1 MADLD
6 KKVNEYFPG
15 LVVRK
20 DLTKLVKG
28 NAIVPS
34 YVLEYLLGQ
43 YCATDDDATVF
54 SGVERVKEIL
64 AEHYVHRNE
73 AGLVRSKIREK
84 GHHKVIDR
92 ISVDLN
98 AKTDCYE
105 ATFSNLAINRV
116 LIDPEVVKKHKRLL
130 VGGVWCISDVG
141 YQYSEDARLAPW
153 VMNSIKPIQISNVD
167 MEQFIEGRKRFS
179 MDEWIDLI
187 VQTIGFKPDQLS
199 RRNKFFQLCRL
210 VAYCERN
217 FNLIELGPKGTGK
230 SHLFSEFSPNG
241 MLLSGGEVSVPK
253 LFVNNSTGKIGLVGY
268 WDTIGFDEF
277 AGRQKKVKKNL
288 VDILKNYMAN
298 KSFSR
303 GIETLGAEA
312 SIVFLGN
319 TKKSVP
325 YMLKHTDL
333 FEELPD
339 EYRDT
344 AFLDRLHCYV
354 PGWEVETLRGEMF
367 SSGYGFIVDYYA
379 EILKNF
385 RDLDLSLE
393 YRHNFEINSTVA
405 QRDLHGVKKTFSGL
419 MKILFPHKECT
430 EEEMREILTIAM
442 ESRKRVKDQL
452 LKMDETYQEVTFSFT
467 DRKSGEEYFIKTL
480 EEEQYPQFFRNFF
493 ISQDQPEER
502 TVESKSDEKEEPEAG
517 KNISIR
523 EGQKGVSY
531 QNLFG
536 KYLEGASDITIY
548 DPYIRT
554 FYQTKN
560 LSEFIQ
566 MVLRNK
572 PIGEEV
578 QITLVTKA
586 NEGEEVHQDELLTRL
601 HSSLEG
607 TGILFDYQLDP
618 DESFHDR
625 SIVTDT
631 GWKIVLGRGLDIFQP
646 YDFRDAFNLA
656 NNLQEERQ
664 CKSFEVTFVKKG
676 DDLEY

>member
-1 MADLD
+1 MTDLD
-6 KKVNEYFPG
+6 KKINEYFPG

-92 ISVDLN
+92 VSVDLN

-116 LIDPEVVKKHKRLL
+116 LIDPEVVKRHQRLL

-241 MLLSGGEVSVPK
+241 ILLSGGEVSVPK

-277 AGRQKKVKKNL
+277 AGRQKKVKKDL

-303 GIETLGAEA
+303 GTEMLGAEA
-312 SIVFLGN
+312 SMVFLGN
-319 TKKSVP
+319 TKRSVP

-344 AFLDRLHCYV
+344 AFLDRLHCYI

-385 RDLDLSLE
+385 RNLDFSLE
-393 YRHNFEINSTVA
+393 YRDHFEINSTVA

-419 MKILFPHKECT
+419 MKILFPHKKCT
-430 EEEMREILTIAM
+430 VEEMREILTIAM

-467 DRKSGEEYFIKTL
+467 DMASKKQHSVKTL
-480 EEEQYPQFFRNFF
+480 EEEQFPQFFSASFVP
-493 ISQDQPEER
+493 QDEPKEIEVKGER
-502 TVESKSDEKEEPEAG
+502 PSLPSG
-517 KNISIR
+517 SHIQIR
-523 EGQKGVSY
+523 EGQKGISY
-531 QNLFG
+531 KNLFAE
-536 KYLEGASDITIY
+536 YLEGSSDITIN
-548 DPYIRT
+548 DPYIRS
-554 FYQTKN
+554 FYQVKN

-566 MVLRNK
+566 MVLRDK

-578 QITLVTKA
+578 QITLITKA
-586 NEGEEVHQDELLTRL
+586 TAGDEEHQEELLTKL

-607 TGILFDYQLDP
+607 TGILFDYKLSP

-631 GWKIVLGRGLDIFQP
+631 GWKIILGRGLDIFQL
-646 YDFRDAFNLA
+646 YDFKDAFNLA
-656 NNLQEERQ
+656 ASIQEERQ
-664 CKSFEVTFVKKG
+664 CKSFEVTY
-676 DDLEY
+676 LRMTE